1 MNEKYSRS
9 MGLSRKAG
17 GYSLIYVMLL
27 MAGMAVASAIQFRDV
42 AFKYKIQQA
51 TNAGEQQLILNSA
64 IEGYLVDHAGPL
76 RGMLDNDCSGKSG
89 CSPSAWFCAPVGASG
104 DQCELNLSQ
113 LSREGYLPPNW
124 QNINVWGSPWRTIVT
139 RVIKPNAVAVGNE
152 MDYNLRAITVTEKPW
167 QDSAGGPQL
176 GLVGRSV
183 RSGGADMAMT
193 REGSPTLAE
202 GLARRT
208 YNAAM
213 DGGSLVTWNAD
224 NSMNPWINGV
234 GLLVSRAGFE
244 SLGNN
249 AFPELMKRD
258 GSGMMQN
265 NLGMGGN
272 RINNAQDAYV
282 KKISGGRNLAAIAP
296 TWVFKYSWR
305 VGQDGGRIDK
315 PDCSAQSGGWTNRTS
330 LTNPWDPSFSA
341 GGSANK
347 SYDRGEPRI
356 LVLNDYMSNMQALGY
371 NDTGAA
377 CADGITTSSLPTGSS
392 CPAQDPYAAYDPA
405 FRARAKAAYTF
416 YAQDNGSYWNVFM
429 RYWQNNT
436 HNAAATPS
444 SSTGIASVYCY
455 YDNKAASG
463 CNGEVGC
470 VDDGTSRSAG
480 SAAASDLNATPIP
493 STSNSVQSPLTSGT
507 PSQLPA
513 GTGAPGAR
521 DVTVTF

>member
-1 MNEKYSRS
+1 MRKKNGRRA
-9 MGLSRKAG
+9 GLSKIRG
-17 GYSLIYVMLL
+17 SSLIYVMLL
-27 MAGMAVASAIQFRDV
+27 LAGMAVASSVQFRTQ
-42 AFKYKIQQA
+42 AAKYQA
-51 TNAGEQQLILNSA
+51 KQAANAGEQLLVLNSA
-64 IEGYLVDHAGPL
+64 IEGYLVDHAGAL
-76 RGMLDNDCSGKSG
+76 RSMADNDCSGKAG
-89 CSPSAWFCAPVGASG
+89 CSPTAWFCAPVAGNV
-104 DQCELNLSQ
+104 DQCELNLAQ

-124 QNINVWGSPWRTIVT
+124 QNSNVWGSSYRSVVT

-152 MDYNLRAITVTEKPW
+152 MDYNLRAITVTQKPW
-167 QDSAGGPQL
+167 LSEAGVPLL
-176 GLVGRSV
+176 GLVGMAV
-183 RSGGADMAMT
+183 RSGGADMGMT
-193 REGSPTLAE
+193 SAGSPNLAE

-224 NSMNPWINGV
+224 NSMNPWVNGV

-244 SLGNN
+244 SFGTN
-249 AFPELMKRD
+249 AFAELMKRE

-265 NLGMGGN
+265 NLRMGGN
-272 RINNAQDAYV
+272 RVNNVQDAYV

-305 VGQDGGRIDK
+305 IGQDGGRIEK
-315 PDCSAQSGGWTNRTS
+315 PDCSAQSGGWTNRTGF
-330 LTNPWDPSFSA
+330 LNPWDATFSP

-356 LVLNDYMSNMQALGY
+356 LVLNDYMANMQALGY
-371 NDTGAA
+371 QDTGAA
-377 CADGITTSSLPTGSS
+377 CAEGITTSSLPTGNS
-392 CPAQDPYAAYDPA
+392 CPAPDPYAAYDPA

-416 YAQDNGSYWNVFM
+416 YAQDNGAYWNVFM

-436 HNAAATPS
+436 HNAASAPANS
-444 SSTGIASVYCY
+444 AGIASVYCY

-463 CNGEVGC
+463 CNGEAGC
-470 VDDGTSRSAG
+470 VDDGASRAAG
-480 SAAASDLNATPIP
+480 SAAASDLNATPLP
-493 STSNSVQSPLTSGT
+493 STAGSAQSPLTSGT